1 MGTSG
6 STSERPATVS
16 NETAAAAR
24 RGVRGIEPWP
34 RQPPIL
40 HTLGTGALGG
50 LVLGIVAR
58 AWMRLI
64 AVDPA
69 FTWSG
74 TLFIVVGFVIFG
86 VTQSIVAV
94 ARSRVRRRWKLTVFR
109 VVGGIGMVPLFAAA
123 GALMFPTVVGGG
135 LAFAR
140 VEWHKLTRG
149 ICLVLAAG
157 PVVFVGQD
165 LVASFGW
172 SFRSVAG
179 FFGLLTVYAAIM
191 YATRFTFA
199 RQSDGWRLSLRWT
212 VAIVGGV
219 ALLLLVPLAIGGT
232 T

>member
-6 STSERPATVS
+6 STSARPATVS
-16 NETAAAAR
+16 NEPAGAAR
-24 RGVRGIEPWP
+24 RGVQGVEPWP
-34 RQPPIL
+34 RQRPIL
-40 HTLGTGALGG
+40 RPLGTGALGG
-50 LVLGIVAR
+50 LLLGIVAR

-74 TLFIVVGFVIFG
+74 TLFILVGFVIFG

-94 ARSRVRRRWKLTVFR
+94 ARSRVRPRWKLTAVR
-109 VVGGIGMVPLFAAA
+109 VVGGIGMLPLFVAA

-135 LAFAR
+135 LALAR

-157 PVVFVGQD
+157 PVLFVGQD

-172 SFRSVAG
+172 SLRSVAG
-179 FFGLLTVYAAIM
+179 FLGLLTVYAAII

-199 RQSDGWRLSLRWT
+199 RQPDSRDTGQRPS
-212 VAIVGGV
+212 ASGH
-219 ALLLLVPLAIGGT
+219 PLEYSR
-232 T
+232 